1 MQETKD
7 FLNRVYKGSLGLML
21 TTMVK
26 QEKFDKEELEELHR
40 ILNEGEQ
47 DG

>member
-1 MQETKD
+1 
-7 FLNRVYKGSLGLML
+7 ML

-26 QEKFDKEELEELHR
+26 QEKIDKGELEELRR

-47 DG
+47 ND